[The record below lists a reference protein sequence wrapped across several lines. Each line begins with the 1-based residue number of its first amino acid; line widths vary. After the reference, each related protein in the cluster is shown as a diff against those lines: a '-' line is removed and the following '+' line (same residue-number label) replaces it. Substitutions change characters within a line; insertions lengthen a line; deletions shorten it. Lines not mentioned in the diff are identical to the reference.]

1 MAFLPIPSML
11 LRQLY
16 TYNSLKNTENGVMFS
31 IKNRLTD
38 VQFSELKS
46 IKINGEEIP

>member
-1 MAFLPIPSML
+1 MAFFPIPSML

-16 TYNSLKNTENGVMFS
+16 TFNSLKNTENGVQFA

-38 VQFSELKS
+38 VEFTELKS
-46 IKINGEEIP
+46 VSINGR